1 MNVYVLTQAPPAEL
15 AAALA
20 EFEAQF
26 TYPLG
31 NTLRFR
37 IDHGPDYSAFFRSI
51 GPGCCV
57 VAVDAESV
65 IGVVG
70 AALRTVRLADGREI
84 TAAFLGDLKLASTAR
99 SGVVLRRLIRTITTW
114 IGNRAELG
122 IGVVMAGT
130 AVTPE
135 HYTGRVGI
143 PGFAIMG
150 ELCILRLAC
159 SPGPTPD
166 RCTNEIGLAVHSRFQ
181 RSGVSAVPL
190 PTTHEPRS
198 AMPPQWFARA
208 DGFACGRVEDTDQVK
223 RLITTTDIPLRS
235 AHVSAFAYAHAAAG
249 ADLLRQAA
257 AWAGQSGHEG
267 LFVAVPAL
275 EAQEII
281 AALATHADSPLV
293 TCANAMVYGH
303 GLHSDAGMNQTWW
316 LDTADM

>member
-1 MNVYVLTQAPPAEL
+1 MNLHVLTQAPPADL

-31 NTLRFR
+31 TTLRFR
-37 IDHGPDYSAFFRSI
+37 IDHGPDYSAFFRAI

-57 VAVDAESV
+57 VAVDAGAV

-70 AALRTVRLADGREI
+70 AALRTMRLADGCEI
-84 TAAFLGDLKLASTAR
+84 TAAILGDLKLASTAR
-99 SGVVLRRLIRTITTW
+99 SGVVLRRLIRAVTTW
-114 IGNRAELG
+114 IDHRTELG

-143 PGFAIMG
+143 PGFSLLG
-150 ELCILRLAC
+150 ELRILRLAC
-159 SPGPTPD
+159 NPGPTPD
-166 RCTNEIGLAVHSRFQ
+166 RCTSDVGLAVHSRLQ
-181 RSGVSAVPL
+181 RSGVAAVAQA
-190 PTTHEPRS
+190 TAHEPRS
-198 AMPPQWFARA
+198 TMPPQWFARA
-208 DGFACGRVEDTDQVK
+208 DGSACGRVEDTDQVK
-223 RLITTTDIPLRS
+223 RLITTMGMPLAS

-267 LFVAVPAL
+267 LFVAIPAL
-275 EAQEII
+275 ETPKIL
-281 AALATHADSPLV
+281 AALAGFPAV
-293 TCANAMVYGH
+293 TCANATVYGH
-303 GLHSDAGMNQTWW
+303 DPHGNADGTATWW
-316 LDTADM
+316 LDTAEM